1 MLFDFR
7 FRIEIYV
14 PKAKREYGYYVLP
27 VLHGDRLIGRV
38 DPAFDRSRRRL
49 VVNAIHTEPAAP
61 TGAETRRAI
70 TGAIEDLAAFLG
82 ARAIDYPMSAD
93 RADNAAG

>member
-1 MLFDFR
+1 
-7 FRIEIYV
+7 
-14 PKAKREYGYYVLP
+14 LP
-27 VLHGDRLIGRV
+27 VLHSDRLIGRV

-61 TGAETRRAI
+61 RGVETRRAI

-82 ARAIDYPMSAD
+82 ARAIDYPTGAARD
-93 RADNAAG
+93 DGAAG